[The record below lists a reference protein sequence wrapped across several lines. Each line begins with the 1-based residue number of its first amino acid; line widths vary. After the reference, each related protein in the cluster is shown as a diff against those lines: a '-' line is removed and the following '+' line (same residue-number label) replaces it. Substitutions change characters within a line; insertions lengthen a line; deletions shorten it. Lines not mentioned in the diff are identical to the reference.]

1 MIAEIV
7 ATGEELR
14 LGSVVDTN
22 SAYIARELTDLG
34 IHVTRHSCVGDDMD
48 TLVSLFIEISNRAD
62 VAVVTGGL
70 GPTEDD
76 LTAAAAATA
85 AGVELKLDLRALEAI
100 ENFFKARKRS
110 MPSSNRKQAMLPKG
124 AECIINPIGTAPAFL
139 MKMGRCRFFFL
150 PGAPLEVKRIM
161 SDVILPKIADLWGK
175 DRSVFLTKTLCVFGI
190 TEAETGERLEAVG
203 GKFPGVRV
211 GLRAVFPIIQI
222 KLYAKGTDDT
232 ALQRQLE
239 DASGW
244 VLNKFGNKVFSVDGN
259 AMEVEIGNLL
269 RQNKATLGVAESCT
283 GGLISDWITNVSGSS
298 DYFLLSAV
306 TYSNDAKVRILG
318 VSADTIEKYGAV
330 HEETAKQ
337 MAAGVRRIS
346 GATYGLSTS
355 GIAGPTGGTPEK
367 PVGTVCI
374 GLATPEGVRGMQ
386 YNFPYQER
394 WRNKSIFAITALDLL
409 RRELLMKQ
417 DKVHIS

>member
-1 MIAEIV
+1 
-7 ATGEELR
+7 
-14 LGSVVDTN
+14 
-22 SAYIARELTDLG
+22 
-34 IHVTRHSCVGDDMD
+34 
-48 TLVSLFIEISNRAD
+48 
-62 VAVVTGGL
+62 
-70 GPTEDD
+70 
-76 LTAAAAATA
+76 
-85 AGVELKLDLRALEAI
+85 
-100 ENFFKARKRS
+100 
-110 MPSSNRKQAMLPKG
+110 
-124 AECIINPIGTAPAFL
+124 
-139 MKMGRCRFFFL
+139 
-150 PGAPLEVKRIM
+150 
-161 SDVILPKIADLWGK
+161 
-175 DRSVFLTKTLCVFGI
+175 
-190 TEAETGERLEAVG
+190 
-203 GKFPGVRV
+203 
-211 GLRAVFPIIQI
+211 
-222 KLYAKGTDDT
+222 
-232 ALQRQLE
+232 
-239 DASGW
+239 
-244 VLNKFGNKVFSVDGN
+244 
-259 AMEVEIGNLL
+259 EIGNLL